1 VPAKELL
8 MIEFAHS
15 IYMSDSQF
23 ESPLRRENAT
33 YASYPPRSNSVPLRV
48 AK

>member
-1 VPAKELL
+1 
-8 MIEFAHS
+8 MIKFAHS

-23 ESPLRRENAT
+23 ESFLRRENAA
-33 YASYPPRSNSVPLRV
+33 YASDPPRSNSVSLRV